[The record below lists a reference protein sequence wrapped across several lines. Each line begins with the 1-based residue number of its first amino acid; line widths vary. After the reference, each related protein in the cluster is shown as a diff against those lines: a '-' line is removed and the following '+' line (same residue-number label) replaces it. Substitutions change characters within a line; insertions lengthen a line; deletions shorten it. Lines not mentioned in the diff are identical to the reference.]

1 MGQSTPFAVSVDW
14 FDPET
19 LDKLARAYDLAITN
33 LHAGGQPAAIREI
46 IAGRIMAS
54 ARRGEQDIHQ
64 LCRAALRGI
73 ALPF

>member
-1 MGQSTPFAVSVDW
+1 MGQSTPFSQNS

-19 LDKLARAYDLAITN
+19 LDKLTRAYELAIAN
-33 LHAGGQPAAIREI
+33 LHDRGQPESVEEI

-54 ARRGEQDIHQ
+54 AMKGERDIHQ

-73 ALPF
+73 ALPL